1 MHENTFDRIRTKVIT
16 ALQGLSPHLTY
27 HSVGHTLDV
36 VREAERIAK
45 EEGISGDRELF
56 LIKIAA
62 LYHDTGFLQTYAG
75 HEEASCVLF
84 MQDAAGMGLTEKEME
99 KVRGMILATKVP
111 QQPHTLVERIICDAD
126 LDYLGRRDFLEI
138 GQKLKKEF
146 LHYKIVR
153 DDPDW
158 ERLQLK
164 FLEAHR
170 YHTPSS
176 RRLREPVKQDNYRR
190 LLV

>member
-1 MHENTFDRIRTKVIT
+1 MIFDKIRARVLE
-16 ALQGLSPHLTY
+16 ALEGLSPHLTY
-27 HSVGHTLDV
+27 HCVGHTLDV
-36 VREAERIAK
+36 VNEAERIARA
-45 EEGISGDRELF
+45 EGISDDRELF

-62 LYHDTGFLQTYAG
+62 LYHDTGFLKTYAG

-84 MQDAAGMGLTEKEME
+84 TADAAGFDLTEGEQE
-99 KVRGMILATKVP
+99 TVRGMIMATKVP
-111 QQPHTLVERIICDAD
+111 QQPHNLLEKIICDAD
-126 LDYLGRRDFLEI
+126 LDYLGRTDFWEI
-138 GQKLKKEF
+138 GQNLKKEF
-146 LHYKIVR
+146 LYYRIVR

-176 RRLREPVKQDNYRR
+176 RHLREPVKQDHYRQ
-190 LLV
+190 LL